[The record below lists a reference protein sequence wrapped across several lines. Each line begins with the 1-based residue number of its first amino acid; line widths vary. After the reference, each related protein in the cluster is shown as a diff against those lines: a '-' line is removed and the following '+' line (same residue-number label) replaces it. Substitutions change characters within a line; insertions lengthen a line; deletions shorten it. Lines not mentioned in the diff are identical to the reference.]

1 MEEFLTR
8 TYKRSQVEQVI
19 SMRESRLPDGR
30 IDPALR
36 SRLKRLLDADRA
48 SVSDDQVR
56 AGKRLAFLD
65 GIKPGAGSEIGYSAY
80 QAFALL
86 TGIRLLQ
93 GGLTEGRTVALLQ
106 RTRPTL
112 ERAFARIAAVP
123 RRQLQHEYRDPDD
136 PKDIGIT
143 ALQAEQRV
151 RDGFIVDRPE
161 KMTFLVEVIGKT
173 ESDDLSSADAEGA
186 SLSVCNYE
194 QLYWRLRYISHIGK
208 TAVIV
213 ELTNAAHQML
223 YFLPHTTVRKRGR
236 Q

>member
-1 MEEFLTR
+1 MDELLTR

-19 SMRESRLPDGR
+19 GMLEFRMLKGR
-30 IDPALR
+30 TDPALR

-86 TGIRLLQ
+86 TGVRLLQ

-112 ERAFARIAAVP
+112 EGAFRRIAAVP
-123 RRQLQHEYRDPDD
+123 RRQLQDDYKDPND
-136 PKDIGIT
+136 PKDTGIT

-151 RDGFIVDRPE
+151 RDGLIVNRPE
-161 KMTFLVEVIGKT
+161 KMTFLVEVVCNT
-173 ESDDLSSADAEGA
+173 ETDDLSSADADGA
-186 SLSVCNYE
+186 SLSVCNYK
-194 QLYWRLRYISHIGK
+194 QLYWRLRYISHAGK
-208 TAVIV
+208 TAVIF
-213 ELTNAAHQML
+213 ELTNAVHQIL

>member
-1 MEEFLTR
+1 MDDLLTR

-19 SMRESRLPDGR
+19 DMLEYRLHSGR
-30 IDPALR
+30 VDRALR

-56 AGKRLAFLD
+56 AGKQLAFFD
-65 GIKPGAGSEIGYSAY
+65 GIKPGAGSEIGYRAY

-93 GGLTEGRTVALLQ
+93 GGITEGRTVALLQ

-112 ERAFARIAAVP
+112 EATFRRIAAVS
-123 RRQLQHEYRDPDD
+123 RRQLQNDYRKPED
-136 PKDIGIT
+136 PKDSGIT

-151 RDGFIVDRPE
+151 RDGLIVDRPE
-161 KMTFLVEVIGKT
+161 KMTFLVEVVGNT
-173 ESDDLSSADAEGA
+173 ESDDLSSADADGA
-186 SLSVCNYE
+186 SLSVCDYT
-194 QLYWRLRYISHIGK
+194 QLHWRLRYISHMGK
-208 TAVIV
+208 AAVIV
-213 ELTNAAHQML
+213 ELANAVHQIL

>member
-1 MEEFLTR
+1 MDEHLTR

-19 SMRESRLPDGR
+19 GMLEFRLADGR

-56 AGKRLAFLD
+56 AGKRLAFVD

-86 TGIRLLQ
+86 TGVRLLQ
-93 GGLTEGRTVALLQ
+93 GGITEGRTVALLQ

-112 ERAFARIAAVP
+112 ERAFKRIAAVP
-123 RRQLQHEYRDPDD
+123 RRQLQDDYKNQDD
-136 PKDIGIT
+136 PKDSGIT

-151 RDGFIVDRPE
+151 RDGIIVDTPE
-161 KMTFLVEVIGKT
+161 KMTFLVEIVGNT
-173 ESDDLSSADAEGA
+173 ERDDLSSADADGA
-186 SLSVCNYE
+186 SLSVCDYK
-194 QLYWRLRYISHIGK
+194 QLYWRLRHISHAGK

-213 ELTNAAHQML
+213 ELTNAVHQIL